1 MKRRV
6 HESGDEDPKAPSLRL
21 SLDNTNIDDAIYIHM
36 CIYVCICQ
44 SLCNYSRYIYI
55 HTRLR
60 NAFFVCEGAERSP
73 LKVSIIQRSRA

>member
-6 HESGDEDPKAPSLRL
+6 QESGDEDPKAPSLRL

-36 CIYVCICQ
+36 CVYVYDVCIYY
-44 SLCNYSRYIYI
+44 NV
-55 HTRLR
+55 RLR
-60 NAFFVCEGAERSP
+60 NAFFMCEGAERAP